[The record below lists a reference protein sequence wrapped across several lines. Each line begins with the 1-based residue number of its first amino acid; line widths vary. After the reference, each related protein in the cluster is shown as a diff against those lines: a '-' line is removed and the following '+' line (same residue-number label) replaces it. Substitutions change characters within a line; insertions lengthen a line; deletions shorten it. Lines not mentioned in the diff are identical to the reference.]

1 MQVITN
7 VTSIAANTTSANL
20 ISGEVGEFLAGR
32 SVINLYARAAAVGL
46 NLLFQ
51 VGFEVY
57 LPNQEVGSQAGFP
70 TRNENLL
77 VSGVGGQG
85 ERIFITATNT
95 TGAAIIVQLMVDIIR
110 V

>member
-1 MQVITN
+1 MQVITR
-7 VTSIAANTTSANL
+7 VVSIPLNSTSANL
-20 ISGEVGEFLAGR
+20 IAGEIGEFLAGR
-32 SVINLYARAAAVGL
+32 SVVNLYARAAAVGV

-51 VGFEVY
+51 VGSEVF
-57 LPNQEVGSQAGFP
+57 LPNQEIGLQAGFP

-77 VSGVGGQG
+77 ISGVGGQG

-95 TGAAIIVQLMVDIIR
+95 TAGNIIIQFMVDIIR